1 MTVTGS
7 MLELLQLLTNSTSE
21 ERLAS
26 QLLEPTME
34 ETKDMELNPLTSD
47 KLEARTSDTASN
59 NLKTQDSL
67 ALLSINQKT
76 VQSRPVARP

>member
-7 MLELLQLLTNSTSE
+7 MLELPQLLTNSTSE

-34 ETKDMELNPLTSD
+34 ETKDMEQNHLTSD

-76 VQSRPVARP
+76 VQSKLVARP